1 MLSGPTRQA
10 LGGGVIRVE
19 TCGAAQQ
26 ITALEYRILRTP
38 DTRVH
43 PRLHDP
49 PVATELLH
57 INNNIQLDSKWIRSS
72 AQNRVP
78 LKVSDYNE
86 NQVLSHTL
94 SKIKHMECSQEI
106 DLFQQDVSNQD
117 LL

>member
-1 MLSGPTRQA
+1 MW
-10 LGGGVIRVE
+10 
-19 TCGAAQQ
+19 CAAQQ
-26 ITALEYRILRTP
+26 ITALEYRISWKP

-43 PRLHDP
+43 PRLHDT
-49 PVATELLH
+49 PVAIEFLH
-57 INNNIQLDSKWIRSS
+57 INSNIQLDSKWIRSS

-94 SKIKHMECSQEI
+94 SKIKHMECSHEI
-106 DLFQQDVSNQD
+106 DLFQQDVSSQD

>member
-1 MLSGPTRQA
+1 M
-10 LGGGVIRVE
+10 E

-57 INNNIQLDSKWIRSS
+57 INNNIQFDSKWIRSS